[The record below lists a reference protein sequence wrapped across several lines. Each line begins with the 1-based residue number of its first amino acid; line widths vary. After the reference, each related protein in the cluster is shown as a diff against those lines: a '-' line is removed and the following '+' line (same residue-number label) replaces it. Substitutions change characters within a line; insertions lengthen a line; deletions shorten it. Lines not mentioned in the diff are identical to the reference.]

1 VSRSAEAVERTGVG
15 SSSKAPGHTP
25 FSRKQARA
33 DHGVARVG
41 LRRVD
46 WVRLVLDQ
54 DQRCV
59 GAEVVGVGF
68 RLPVTCAISVEA
80 AEDLIAQGTPYVI
93 RFVDARR

>member
-1 VSRSAEAVERTGVG
+1 VSRSVEAAERTGLG
-15 SSSKAPGHTP
+15 SGSKVPGHAP
-25 FSRKQARA
+25 FSRKMARA

-80 AEDLIAQGTPYVI
+80 AEDLIAQGTPYVT
-93 RFVDARR
+93 RSVDPRR